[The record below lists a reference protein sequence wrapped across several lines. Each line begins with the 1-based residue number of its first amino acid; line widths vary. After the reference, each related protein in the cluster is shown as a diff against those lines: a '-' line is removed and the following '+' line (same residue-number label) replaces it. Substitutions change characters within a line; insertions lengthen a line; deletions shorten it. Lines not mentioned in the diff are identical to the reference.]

1 MKILVIHG
9 PNMNLIG
16 IRSKN
21 EGQTITLGKINSN
34 LRKIAKKHNIDL
46 KILQTHSQ
54 TKANKFLHSNR
65 KISDGLLLTPNTWND
80 YGYTLK
86 DSIELIKIPSITI
99 LFNKS
104 NSIFNN
110 IIIDK
115 DPIIAFNKAFEKLL
129 KKISN

>member
-9 PNMNLIG
+9 PNLNLIG

-21 EGQTITLGKINSN
+21 EGKTITLGKINSN
-34 LRKIAKKHNIDL
+34 IKKIAKINNINL

-65 KISDGLLLTPNTWND
+65 KKTDGLLLTPSTWNN
-80 YGYTLK
+80 YGYTIK
-86 DSIELIKIPSITI
+86 DSIELIKIPTVTVH
-99 LFNKS
+99 FNNN

-110 IIIDK
+110 KVIDQN
-115 DPIIAFNKAFEKLL
+115 PINAFNKAFDKLIKQIL
-129 KKISN
+129 N

>member
-21 EGQTITLGKINSN
+21 KGQTITLGKINSN
-34 LRKIAKKHNIDL
+34 LKKIAKKHNIDL

-54 TKANKFLHSNR
+54 NKANKFLHSNR
-65 KISDGLLLTPNTWND
+65 KIAKGLLLTPNTWNN

-86 DSIELIKIPSITI
+86 DSIELIKIPYVTI

-110 IIIDK
+110 IIINK
-115 DPIIAFNKAFEKLL
+115 DPIIAYNQAFEILL
-129 KKISN
+129 KNLN

>member
-104 NSIFNN
+104 NSG
-110 IIIDK
+110 
-115 DPIIAFNKAFEKLL
+115 FNK
-129 KKISN
+129 S

>member
-21 EGQTITLGKINSN
+21 KGQTITLGKINSN
-34 LRKIAKKHNIDL
+34 LRKIAKQHNIDL

-54 TKANKFLHSNR
+54 NKANKFLHSNR
-65 KISDGLLLTPNTWND
+65 KIANGLLLTPNTWNL
-80 YGYTLK
+80 YGYPLK
-86 DSIELIKIPSITI
+86 DSIDLIKILSVTI

-104 NSIFNN
+104 TSIFNN

-115 DPIIAFNKAFEKLL
+115 NPIIAYNQAFEILL
-129 KKISN
+129 KNLN

>member
-34 LRKIAKKHNIDL
+34 LKKIAKKDNIDL

-54 TKANKFLHSNR
+54 NKANKFLHSNR
-65 KISDGLLLTPNTWND
+65 KIASGLLLTPNTWNH

-86 DSIELIKIPSITI
+86 DSIELINIPYATI

-110 IIIDK
+110 IIINK
-115 DPIIAFNKAFEKLL
+115 DPIIAYNQAFEILL
-129 KKISN
+129 KNLN